1 MRQKK
6 KAENI
11 WRDPHSFVSACT
23 IFDCISVCVADFE
36 YLQASEG
43 YHQMATDNL
52 AKGMDDQELYQSMVK
67 NSACKLY

>member
-6 KAENI
+6 KLKIYGAI
-11 WRDPHSFVSACT
+11 RIVLCLFVLFL
-23 IFDCISVCVADFE
+23 IVFSVCVADFE